1 VLPPS
6 LLQSHYDLHKER
18 RSATVILGPR
28 ALITAPAST
37 TTAIA
42 IIHGFFLNFLSQNS
56 NSILSS
62 SSFNDL
68 VLVTTLW
75 PLLLTLTLIAFLL
88 LIWFP
93 FLK

>member
-62 SSFNDL
+62 SFNDL